1 MSTSFAEPVLAWYA
15 RNARDLPWRAPGV
28 TPWAVLVS
36 EIMLQQTPVARVL
49 PEYLSWMTRW
59 PTPAALAAEPAG
71 EAIRQWGRLGYPRRA
86 LRLHETA
93 TILVARHGGSVPAD
107 LDALRALPGIGSYTA
122 AAVASFA
129 FGQRHAVLD
138 TNVRRVL
145 ARLAAGQPWA
155 GGASSA
161 ASVAERRL
169 AESLLPAEPAVA
181 ARWSVAVM
189 ELGALVCTAASP
201 RCGDCPVAREC
212 AWLAAGRPAPA
223 FGVTG
228 AAGASG
234 VTGAAAVA
242 GSAEAGAGRRRTQK
256 YDGTDRQCRGRL
268 LAVLRA
274 ASDPVRRADFDAV
287 WVGQAQLDRALDG
300 LVADGLVDPLPDGR
314 FALPGARRCRDEA
327 GRRSADGQGGQSAD
341 GQGGRS
347 ADGGLGRAD
356 TGNLGGGGTRKR
368 FRGGVRAGARRSGT
382 TRTRSYGV
390 DARVHVA
397 PGASRKITRVVSAR
411 GQHQVPQLSRRP

>member
-1 MSTSFAEPVLAWYA
+1 MSTSYAEPVLAWYA
-15 RNARDLPWRAPGV
+15 RNARDLPWRAPGAS
-28 TPWAVLVS
+28 PWAVLVS

-49 PEYLSWMTRW
+49 PEYLGWMARW

-93 TILVARHGGSVPAD
+93 AILVARHGGTVPAD

-145 ARLAAGQPWA
+145 ARLVAGQPWA
-155 GGASSA
+155 GTASSV
-161 ASVAERRL
+161 SVAERRL

-189 ELGALVCTAASP
+189 ELGALVCTAVGP

-212 AWLAAGRPAPA
+212 AWLAAGRPGMGGEAA
-223 FGVTG
+223 GLDGAAAKTG
-228 AAGASG
+228 AIAVAGPSGVSGASG
-234 VTGAAAVA
+234 AA
-242 GSAEAGAGRRRTQK
+242 RRRTQK
-256 YDGTDRQCRGRL
+256 YEGTDRQCRGRV

-274 ASDPVRRADFDAV
+274 TDDPVRRADFEAV
-287 WVGQAQLDRALDG
+287 WSEQAQLDRALDG

-314 FALPGARRCRDEA
+314 FALPG
-327 GRRSADGQGGQSAD
+327 SAPLP
-341 GQGGRS
+341 R
-347 ADGGLGRAD
+347 
-356 TGNLGGGGTRKR
+356 
-368 FRGGVRAGARRSGT
+368 
-382 TRTRSYGV
+382 
-390 DARVHVA
+390 
-397 PGASRKITRVVSAR
+397 
-411 GQHQVPQLSRRP
+411 